1 MYPSVPRFIERL
13 FVINIHQTFVLCK
26 EIEYVILCSSPLC
39 NYNTHFFDT
48 FRHSGGNRP
57 EFWTLFYLYGESYK
71 SEIRTLSTAD
81 SFSILSMVGE
91 YVSLA
96 ILLIVD
102 LEIPVMAANF
112 RADTFFL
119 YMMSASNIFIL
130 ILSAAFNFLFNKSE
144 FQYSMSYYLRI
155 LYFYGRIL

>member
-48 FRHSGGNRP
+48 FRCFGGNRP

-71 SEIRTLSTAD
+71 SEIRTLSTAA

-91 YVSLA
+91 CTSFA

-102 LEIPVMAANF
+102 FEIPVKVASC
-112 RADTFFL
+112 RADIFL
-119 YMMSASNIFIL
+119 LYIMSANNIFMFIL
-130 ILSAAFNFLFNKSE
+130 
-144 FQYSMSYYLRI
+144 
-155 LYFYGRIL
+155 